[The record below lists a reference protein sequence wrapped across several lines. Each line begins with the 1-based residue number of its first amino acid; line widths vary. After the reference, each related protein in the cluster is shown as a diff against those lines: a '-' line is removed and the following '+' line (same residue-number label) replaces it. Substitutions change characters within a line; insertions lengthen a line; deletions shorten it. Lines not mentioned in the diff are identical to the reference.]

1 MRMKK
6 LIRKEKGQAMTE
18 YVMMIAVILGV
29 LIAAGMIFEEKIG
42 KFFEIVKLEFKKS
55 IVSGAYRDQPKR
67 EEAGLTGIENQ
78 ESPVQTPHYDISS
91 SGRKNKGQ
99 GGEK

>member
-1 MRMKK
+1 MKK

-42 KFFEIVKLEFKKS
+42 KFFEVVKREFKKA
-55 IVSGAYRDQPKR
+55 IVSGAYHDKPTR
-67 EEAGLTGIENQ
+67 EEAGRTGAENQ
-78 ESPVQTPHYDISS
+78 ESPVQTPHYNISS
-91 SGRKNKGQ
+91 PNRKNQ
-99 GGEK
+99 GRGAG